1 MTTGSDNVKEL
12 ISLLQGLDASSV
24 FEVTVPSLE
33 REVKFKQLTT
43 EQLKRLLKTIIDS
56 PIYNTEFTITF
67 NSIIKENC
75 VEGDV
80 RVDDLTVI
88 DKLLIFF
95 KTRIESISPE
105 YTFNF
110 TEEEIAENNLDKK
123 TKTVNIQQH
132 FNNFCSTLK
141 NLPSETINYNNCTI
155 VCNLPTIATEN
166 RLEKE
171 LHKNVKIEVTSTDEL
186 RNIVG
191 ETFIN
196 ELTKFITSV
205 SINDTA
211 VDLVSLDFKTRIK
224 VIENLPTAAIN
235 GVIKYIEKYRNTIKD
250 LTTYKLSVKTKE
262 QTDTSLVKDIPV
274 DASFFNM

>member
-12 ISLLQGLDASSV
+12 ISLLQGLDASGV
-24 FEVTVPSLE
+24 FEVTIPSLE

-75 VEGDV
+75 AEGDV

-110 TEEEIAENNLDKK
+110 TEEEIGENNLDEK

-132 FNNFCSTLK
+132 FNSFCNTLK